1 MFTPQIMWCHS
12 LILRPLYVVESIFF
26 NNAYIFVFLLSMLAS
41 IWLIVKSMLYIMNL
55 FYCYFL
61 TIIKSIDWLVA
72 DALVS
77 LNLKL
82 SHYVLDF
89 YESFYGNPSTTY
101 YLRSKSFSNLYIND
115 ILSFLAFKLRKV
127 DLFWQRN
134 VID

>member
-26 NNAYIFVFLLSMLAS
+26 NNSYIFVFLLSMLAS

-89 YESFYGNPSTTY
+89 YESFYGKPSTTF
-101 YLRSKSFSNLYIND
+101 YLRSKSFLNLYING
-115 ILSFLAFKLRKV
+115 IYFLAFKLRKV
-127 DLFWQRN
+127 DLF
-134 VID
+134 